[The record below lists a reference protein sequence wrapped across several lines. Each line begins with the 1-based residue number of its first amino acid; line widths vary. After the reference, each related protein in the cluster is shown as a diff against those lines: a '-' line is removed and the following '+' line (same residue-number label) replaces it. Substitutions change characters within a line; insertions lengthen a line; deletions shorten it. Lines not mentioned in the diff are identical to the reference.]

1 MKKLTVAPIILI
13 ITIFLCSFNYNN
25 ETKNYL
31 KNHSEEQGKA
41 YWYSFYNNGRDKKLY
56 ITQVYNN
63 DCNHCSN
70 EINEAFKKWL
80 ILNDYENSVTIVN
93 INSLQDIEE
102 ASLEERRE
110 KTILK
115 YKGYDYVIVK
125 VNFTYNE

>member
-1 MKKLTVAPIILI
+1 MKKLILI
-13 ITIFLCSFNYNN
+13 PMILIMTVFLFSFNYKNDTNN
-25 ETKNYL
+25 NL
-31 KNHSEEQGKA
+31 KSHSVDQGKA
-41 YWYSFYNNGRDKKLY
+41 YWYSFYNNGIDKKLY

-70 EINEAFKKWL
+70 QINEAFKKWL
-80 ILNDYENSVTIVN
+80 ILNDYENHVTIVN

-102 ASLEERRE
+102 PSLEERRE

-115 YKGYDYVIVK
+115 YKGYNYAIVK